1 MAVLCKTCISI
12 KHNQYNYYIFKLHTL
27 NGSTIEECTNSGTIT
42 APRAGGILGSYV
54 VAPGD
59 ECPTSDA
66 TSTITACT
74 NSGNIVGP
82 EAKCGVIAGMQIS
95 YAQGDSPSLFEY
107 MKMIIK

>member
-1 MAVLCKTCISI
+1 M
-12 KHNQYNYYIFKLHTL
+12 
-27 NGSTIEECTNSGTIT
+27 
-42 APRAGGILGSYV
+42 
-54 VAPGD
+54 APGD

-95 YAQGDSPSLFEY
+95 YAQGDSPSLFEN
-107 MKMIIK
+107 MKMIISNCTNTGTLNGESVEILSPGVIGLRG